1 MLYTIERFDLHPA
14 APSTR
19 DHVVEVVQES
29 LLPAQ
34 ARLGARLVGAFFAH
48 EEWYDQ
54 VLHVTEFDDFAAYG
68 AYRRDAPSDPDAAR
82 AAARMAELAPGRQ
95 LDFLEPLGPISTGK
109 LHEAIAASA
118 DEPVGVY
125 TFAILEVTEGRMDDF
140 AHLLDAAQAN
150 LPIAAC
156 WRDVSG
162 NPNRVTDL
170 WRADTGRAG
179 YRPNDPGQEA
189 FFGPLREIAPKERM
203 MRLHALPYSPLR

>member
-19 DHVVEVVQES
+19 DHVVEIVQES

-54 VLHVTEFDDFAAYG
+54 VIHVTEFDDFATYG
-68 AYRRDAPSDPDAAR
+68 AYRRDTPSDPGSAR
-82 AAARMAELAPGRQ
+82 AAARLAELAPNRQ
-95 LDFLEPLGPISTGK
+95 LAFVEPLGPIPTDK
-109 LHEAIAASA
+109 LHAAIAASA
-118 DEPVGVY
+118 DEPVRIY
-125 TFAILEVTEGRMDDF
+125 TFAILEVTEGRMADF
-140 AHLLDAAQAN
+140 VGLLGGAQAN

-170 WRADTGRAG
+170 WSNDVGRAG
-179 YRPNDPGQEA
+179 YQPNDPGQEA
-189 FFGPLREIAPKERM
+189 FFGPLREIAPKERL